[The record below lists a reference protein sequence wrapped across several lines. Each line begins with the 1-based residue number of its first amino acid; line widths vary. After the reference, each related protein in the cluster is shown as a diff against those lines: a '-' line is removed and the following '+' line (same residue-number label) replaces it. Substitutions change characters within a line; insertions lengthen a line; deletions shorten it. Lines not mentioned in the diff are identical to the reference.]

1 MWCWLRSGGGVA
13 GLAFIGVVVPNV
25 VDGCDEVGAGV
36 GVDVVVGAGVDLVQ
50 VDFKVAAMD
59 SKLFSNVAPSRCSK
73 A

>member
-1 MWCWLRSGGGVA
+1 MA
-13 GLAFIGVVVPNV
+13 GLALIGVVGPNV
-25 VDGCDEVGAGV
+25 VGGWDEVGVGAGVDEVGAGV
-36 GVDVVVGAGVDLVQ
+36 GEVVGAGVVLVQ